1 MQRWRNEELA
11 AFHSY
16 ACAPLDVYLVRGDIR
31 ETTQLEL
38 ESTAVNGLLNPHPRR
53 PIQIAKCERS
63 PVQST
68 LPSSEMDRLGRLV
81 RSNGSYP
88 LFGAALLTYN
98 F

>member
-1 MQRWRNEELA
+1 MRRWRNEELA

-16 ACAPLDVYLVRGDIR
+16 TCAPLEVYLVRGNVR
-31 ETTQLEL
+31 ETTQL
-38 ESTAVNGLLNPHPRR
+38 ESTAVNGLLHPHPRR

-68 LPSSEMDRLGRLV
+68 LPSSEMDHLGQLV
-81 RSNGSYP
+81 RPNGSYP
-88 LFGAALLTYN
+88 LHGAALLTYN